1 MSSKISRRHFLR
13 NVAATTTGVAVSS
26 SLFAAQSIF
35 SNNAENILEVLS
47 RGVKKYKYR
56 PSNRTIWAVM
66 GKAREIEYLIYP
78 RIYCSCFNFYK
89 QVLQFNKKKLVYCK
103 HILAQILSD
112 ILKNYQEIELDDTNF
127 SKRIKELKLKL

>member
-1 MSSKISRRHFLR
+1 MQSSKDFLLK
-13 NVAATTTGVAVSS
+13 VYKKVEEKGIIDEE
-26 SLFAAQSIF
+26 LIIYLDSIF
-35 SNNAENILEVLS
+35 SNNAVSILEVLS
-47 RGVKKYKYR
+47 RGFKKYKYIS
-56 PSNRTIWAVM
+56 SNRTIWAVM

-78 RIYCSCFNFYK
+78 RIYCSCLNFYK

-112 ILKNYQEIELDDTNF
+112 ILKNYQEIELDDNNF

>member
-1 MSSKISRRHFLR
+1 MQSSKDFLLK
-13 NVAATTTGVAVSS
+13 VYKKVEEKGIIDEE
-26 SLFAAQSIF
+26 LIIYLDSIF

-47 RGVKKYKYR
+47 RGFKKYKYIS
-56 PSNRTIWAVM
+56 SNRTIWAVM

-78 RIYCSCFNFYK
+78 RIYCSCLNFYK

-112 ILKNYQEIELDDTNF
+112 ILKNYQEIELDDNNF